1 MKKILFLLCTL
12 MLLPLLSAC
21 GKGGNTDHVQRNIG
35 SSQIYTEEE
44 ILEIMGIVEN
54 FFEKEFAGCTLTE
67 LTYDEERS
75 NLSCDEWA
83 DTYQAKQAI
92 IFYSTFQV
100 DASGGDG
107 SLNPNSTYTNWNWIL
122 TKDNSNKWTLK
133 TWGY

>member
-1 MKKILFLLCTL
+1 M
-12 MLLPLLSAC
+12 
-21 GKGGNTDHVQRNIG
+21 
-35 SSQIYTEEE
+35 
-44 ILEIMGIVEN
+44 
-54 FFEKEFAGCTLTE
+54 
-67 LTYDEERS
+67 
-75 NLSCDEWA
+75 SCDEWA
-83 DTYQAKQAI
+83 DRYQAKQAI